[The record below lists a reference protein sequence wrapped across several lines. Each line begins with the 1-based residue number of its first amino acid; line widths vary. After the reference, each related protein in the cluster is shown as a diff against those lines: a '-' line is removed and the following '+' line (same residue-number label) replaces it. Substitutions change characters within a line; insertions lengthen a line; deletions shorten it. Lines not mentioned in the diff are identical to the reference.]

1 MEKRMNNF
9 GKRRANN
16 ETYLIAELSA
26 NHGNSLETAIETI
39 RAAAASGADA
49 IKVQTYTAD
58 TITLDCDNEYFQ
70 IKHETIWDGT
80 TLHKLYEEASM
91 PWEWH
96 APLQKVANELGMDF
110 FSTPFDFTAVDLL
123 ENLNVPVYKI
133 ASLEINDIPLLEL
146 VASKKKPILIST
158 GIASLADIEEAVN
171 TCRKAG
177 NNDIVLLK
185 CTSSYPAPYEEAN
198 LLTIPNLA
206 ATFGVTAGLS
216 DHTMGHVVPLGAVAL
231 GAKVIEK
238 HFILNRDVP
247 SADAS
252 FSMLPDEFKL
262 MAESIRILEKAL
274 GKITYELS
282 DKTKKSKDFSRSLF
296 IVKNVKAGETFTHEN
311 LKSIRPGYGMHTRN
325 LKNLIGKVASK
336 DILRGTPMKEDFVK
350 N

>member
-1 MEKRMNNF
+1 MNNF
-9 GKRRANN
+9 EKRIKSGT
-16 ETYLIAELSA
+16 TYIVAELSA
-26 NHGNSLETAIETI
+26 NHGNSLEVAIETV

-70 IKHETIWDGT
+70 IKHETIWDGV
-80 TLHKLYEEASM
+80 TLYKLYEEASM

-96 APLQKVANELGMDF
+96 EPLQKIANELGLDF
-110 FSTPFDFTAVDLL
+110 FSTPFDSTAVELL
-123 ENLNVPVYKI
+123 ESLNVPVYKI

-146 VASKKKPILIST
+146 VASKKKPVIIST

-177 NNDIVLLK
+177 NNNIILLK

-198 LLTIPNLA
+198 LHTIPNLA
-206 ATFGVTAGLS
+206 STFNVMAGLS

-238 HFILNRDVP
+238 HFILDRDIP
-247 SADAS
+247 SADSS
-252 FSMLPDEFKL
+252 FSMLPEEFKQ
-262 MAESIRILEKAL
+262 MVDGIRILEKAL
-274 GKITYELS
+274 GKVTYELS

-296 IVKNVKAGETFTHEN
+296 VTKDVKAGETFTEEN

-325 LKNLIGKVASK
+325 LKNLLGKIASR
-336 DILRGTPMKEDFVK
+336 DISKGTPMKEEFVK
-350 N
+350 K